1 MNAFLLQ
8 GKRILDNSH
17 ISLSIR
23 IVAFTFSLFMRFTP
37 AFKDKTKNK
46 QYKHL
51 FQVTYFAHAFHQ
63 DLQMQFIKM
72 QTNARAK

>member
-1 MNAFLLQ
+1 
-8 GKRILDNSH
+8 
-17 ISLSIR
+17 
-23 IVAFTFSLFMRFTP
+23 MRFTP

-51 FQVTYFAHAFHQ
+51 FHVTYFAHAFHQ